1 MVISRTQRAQ
11 TRLLGF
17 GFPGSPLSFRVPPGQ
32 RCIPGQVPGHC
43 ALCCLLS
50 PRARSLDTASTV
62 SRAGSVPSKQ
72 LLARADGLLMRT

>member
-32 RCIPGQVPGHC
+32 RWIPGQVPGSLW
-43 ALCCLLS
+43 ALLS
-50 PRARSLDTASTV
+50 AEPQSSLPRH
-62 SRAGSVPSKQ
+62 GFHC
-72 LLARADGLLMRT
+72 